1 MAEID
6 EVKERINFYKTVWVT
21 VVGLLSVLLGWFV
34 FYDKQDSVSGLA
46 LVSIVFLVGVWVWL
60 QISITRMIRK
70 LRDL

>member
-21 VVGLLSVLLGWFV
+21 VVGLLAVLLGWFV
-34 FYDKQDSVSGLA
+34 FYDKQDAIAGLA

-60 QISITRMIRK
+60 QLSITRMIRQ

>member
-1 MAEID
+1 VAEID